1 MPNEQIRPK
10 KETMT
15 DILTTQNSSEENQN
29 KQESGDTFIREQI
42 PNTPFWLVG
51 NEEKGYIIVMGKH
64 RISDYYQTKE
74 DAELSINTQMW
85 KTILNVIAIMLEDTG
100 KI

>member
-1 MPNEQIRPK
+1 M
-10 KETMT
+10 
-15 DILTTQNSSEENQN
+15 L
-29 KQESGDTFIREQI
+29 
-42 PNTPFWLVG
+42 NTPFWLVG